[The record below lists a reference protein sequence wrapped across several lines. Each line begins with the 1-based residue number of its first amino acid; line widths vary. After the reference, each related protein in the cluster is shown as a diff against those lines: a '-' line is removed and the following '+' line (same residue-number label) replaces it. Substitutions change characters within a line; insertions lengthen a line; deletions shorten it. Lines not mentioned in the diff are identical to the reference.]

1 MASQQTGLTPA
12 QKTFYQEN
20 GYLVLESVFS
30 QEECQR
36 FVTHMEDLHTGRKQL
51 EGFFQQDKYG
61 ARTFNQH
68 LYDPFVLNLLTHPR
82 LHKPLADCFG
92 GEPEGIQTMHFYEG
106 SEHPLHQDQYYLP
119 DCMSAWMAMVR
130 VDENNGPLIVQPG
143 SNRGKLIT
151 KSDVP
156 MTLLPGETYELQQHN
171 RYFPAVKQV
180 SRGNG
185 TDAVQVMVNA
195 GDVIL
200 FDGKLIHG
208 GAQILKPGTR
218 RHALACHY
226 IPYASEN
233 WERDWPRISFDGS
246 RRIHY
251 QQIGSSKT

>member
-1 MASQQTGLTPA
+1 MASEKTGLTPA

-30 QEECQR
+30 QVECQR
-36 FVTHMEDLHTGRKQL
+36 FVEHMEDLHAGRKQL
-51 EGFFQQDKYG
+51 EGFCQQDKYG

-68 LYDPFVLNLLTHPR
+68 LYDPFVLDLLIHPR

-143 SNRGKLIT
+143 SNRGRLIT

-156 MTLLPGETYELQQHN
+156 MALLPGETYELQQHN

-180 SRGNG
+180 FLENG

-233 WERDWPRISFDGS
+233 WERDWPRFSFDGS

-251 QQIGSSKT
+251 Q

>member
-1 MASQQTGLTPA
+1 MASEKTGLTPA

-68 LYDPFVLNLLTHPR
+68 LYDPFVLNLLIHPR

-151 KSDVP
+151 KSDVS
-156 MTLLPGETYELQQHN
+156 MTLLPEETYELQQHN

-180 SRGNG
+180 FRGNG

-200 FDGKLIHG
+200 FNGKLIHG

-233 WERDWPRISFDGS
+233 WERDWPRFSFDGS
-246 RRIHY
+246 RRIRY
-251 QQIGSSKT
+251 QS

>member
-1 MASQQTGLTPA
+1 MASEKTGLTPA

-68 LYDPFVLNLLTHPR
+68 LYDPFVLNLLIHPR

-151 KSDVP
+151 KSDVS
-156 MTLLPGETYELQQHN
+156 MTLLPEETYELQQHN

-180 SRGNG
+180 FRGNG

-200 FDGKLIHG
+200 FNGKLIHG

-233 WERDWPRISFDGS
+233 WERDWPRFSFNGS

-251 QQIGSSKT
+251 Q

>member
-1 MASQQTGLTPA
+1 MERTGLTSA

-20 GYLVLESVFS
+20 GYLVLEGVFS
-30 QEECQR
+30 QEECQH
-36 FVTHMEDLHTGRKQL
+36 FVEHMEDLHIGRKQL

-68 LYDPFVLNLLTHPR
+68 LYDPYVLDLLIHPR
-82 LHKPLADCFG
+82 LHKPLTDCFG

-143 SNRGKLIT
+143 SNRGRLIT

-156 MTLLPGETYELQQHN
+156 MTLQPGETYESQQHN

-180 SRGNG
+180 FHENG

-208 GAQILKPGTR
+208 GAQILEQGTR

-233 WERDWPRISFDGS
+233 WERDWPRFSFDGS
-246 RRIHY
+246 RRVHY
-251 QQIGSSKT
+251 Q

>member
-1 MASQQTGLTPA
+1 MTSEKIGLTPA

-20 GYLVLESVFS
+20 GYLVLEGVFS

-36 FVTHMEDLHTGRKQL
+36 FVTHMEDLHAGRKQL

-68 LYDPFVLNLLTHPR
+68 LYDPHVLDLLIHPR
-82 LHKPLADCFG
+82 LHKPLMDCFG

-130 VDENNGPLIVQPG
+130 VNENNGPLIVQPG

-180 SRGNG
+180 FRENG
-185 TDAVQVMVNA
+185 ADIVQVMANA

-208 GAQILKPGTR
+208 GAEILKPGTR

-233 WERDWPRISFDGS
+233 WERDWPRFSFDGS
-246 RRIHY
+246 RRIYY
-251 QQIGSSKT
+251 Q

>member
-1 MASQQTGLTPA
+1 MTSEKTGLTPA

-30 QEECQR
+30 QEECQH
-36 FVTHMEDLHTGRKQL
+36 FVQHMEDLHTGRTQL

-68 LYDPFVLNLLTHPR
+68 LYDPYVLDLLIHPR
-82 LHKPLADCFG
+82 LHKPLMDCFG

-119 DCMSAWMAMVR
+119 DCMSAWIAMVR
-130 VDENNGPLIVQPG
+130 VDESNGPLIVQPG
-143 SNRGKLIT
+143 SNRGRLIT

-156 MTLLPGETYELQQHN
+156 MTLLPGETYESQQHN
-171 RYFPAVKQV
+171 RYFPTVKQV
-180 SRGNG
+180 SRENG
-185 TDAVQVMVNA
+185 ADIVQVMVNA

-208 GAQILKPGTR
+208 GAEILKPGTR

-233 WERDWPRISFDGS
+233 WERDWPRFSFDGS

-251 QQIGSSKT
+251 H

>member
-1 MASQQTGLTPA
+1 MASEQTGLTPV

-68 LYDPFVLNLLTHPR
+68 LYDPFVLNLLIHPR

-151 KSDVP
+151 KSDVS
-156 MTLLPGETYELQQHN
+156 MTLLPEETYELQQHN

-180 SRGNG
+180 FRGNG

-200 FDGKLIHG
+200 FNGKLIHG

-226 IPYASEN
+226 IPYASEK
-233 WERDWPRISFDGS
+233 WERDWPRFSFNGS

-251 QQIGSSKT
+251 Q

>member
-1 MASQQTGLTPA
+1 MASEKTGLTPA

-30 QEECQR
+30 EEECQR
-36 FVTHMEDLHTGRKQL
+36 FVKHMEDLHAGRKHL

-68 LYDPFVLNLLTHPR
+68 LYDPVVLDLLINPR

-119 DCMSAWMAMVR
+119 DCMSAWIAMVR

-143 SNRGKLIT
+143 SNRGRLIT

-156 MTLLPGETYELQQHN
+156 MTLLPGETYELQQHS

-180 SRGNG
+180 FNENG
-185 TDAVQVMVNA
+185 TDAVQVRVNA
-195 GDVIL
+195 GDVVL

-208 GAQILKPGTR
+208 GAEILKPGTR

-233 WERDWPRISFDGS
+233 WERDWPRFSFDGS

-251 QQIGSSKT
+251 Q

>member
-1 MASQQTGLTPA
+1 MASEKTGLTPA

-20 GYLVLESVFS
+20 GYLVLERVFS

-36 FVTHMEDLHTGRKQL
+36 FVKHMEDLHAGRKEL

-68 LYDPFVLNLLTHPR
+68 LYDRVVLDLLINPR

-119 DCMSAWMAMVR
+119 DCMSAWIAMVR
-130 VDENNGPLIVQPG
+130 VDKNNGPLIVQPG
-143 SNRGKLIT
+143 SNRGRLIT

-171 RYFPAVKQV
+171 RYFPTVKQV
-180 SRGNG
+180 FDENG

-195 GDVIL
+195 GDVVL

-208 GAQILKPGTR
+208 GAEILKPGTR

-233 WERDWPRISFDGS
+233 WERDWPRFSFDGS

-251 QQIGSSKT
+251 Q

>member
-1 MASQQTGLTPA
+1 MASEKTGLTPA

-68 LYDPFVLNLLTHPR
+68 LYDPFVLNLLIHPR

-151 KSDVP
+151 KSDVS
-156 MTLLPGETYELQQHN
+156 MTLLPEETYELQQHN

-180 SRGNG
+180 FRGNG

-200 FDGKLIHG
+200 FNGKLIHG

-226 IPYASEN
+226 IPYACEN
-233 WERDWPRISFDGS
+233 WERDWPRFSFDGS
-246 RRIHY
+246 RRVRY
-251 QQIGSSKT
+251 Q